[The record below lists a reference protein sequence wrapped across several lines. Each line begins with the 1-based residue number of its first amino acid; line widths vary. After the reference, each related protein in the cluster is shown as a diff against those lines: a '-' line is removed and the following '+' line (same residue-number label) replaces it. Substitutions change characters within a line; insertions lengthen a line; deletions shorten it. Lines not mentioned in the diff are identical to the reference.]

1 MFKLDTVSIIQAVT
15 IVLLLFL
22 SAFFSSAET
31 SLTTINPIK
40 VRTLIDNGNKR
51 AITLQKVK
59 DQHGKMLSA
68 ILIGNNIVN
77 ISASSLATT
86 MAIDVWGSYAVGIA
100 TGILTLL
107 VLLFGEITPKN
118 IAMFKSESLALFYAP
133 IIYVIMWVMT
143 PVIFIIDT
151 IAGLFLKCFH
161 INPGQKNLMTE
172 NELRTYVDVSHED
185 GVIESEEKDIIINV
199 FDFSDSVA
207 KDIMIPRID
216 MVTIEE
222 NASYNELMALFR
234 ECMYTR
240 IPVYKDDRD
249 NIIGLVNIKD
259 FILVNDK
266 DTFHVSDI
274 IRDAYYTYEFKKT
287 ADLLMEM
294 KKTTNNVA
302 FVLSE
307 YGACAG
313 MITLEDLLEEIV
325 GEIRDEYDEDEDE
338 FIKKVSKDCYLID
351 GNRKLDDINDAL
363 GTHLESEDYDSIA
376 GLVLQILD
384 RMPTVGEEVQTPDGI
399 RIKVESLNQN
409 RITKVLMR
417 LPQEDATEDEKTEDR
432 KH

>member
-1 MFKLDTVSIIQAVT
+1 MDTATIIQGITLV
-15 IVLLLFL
+15 ILLGL

-31 SLTTINPIK
+31 SLTTISQVK
-40 VRTLIDNGNKR
+40 VRTLIENGNKN
-51 AITLQKVK
+51 AQKLQKVTE
-59 DQHGKMLSA
+59 QHGKMLST

-86 MAIDVWGSYAVGIA
+86 LAISLWGNYAVGIV
-100 TGILTLL
+100 TGVLTLL
-107 VLLFGEITPKN
+107 VLLFGEILPKN
-118 IAMFKSESLALFYAP
+118 VAMIKAEALALFYAP
-133 IIYVIMWVMT
+133 IIYSLMWILT
-143 PVIFIIDT
+143 PVIFIIDH
-151 IAGLFLKCFH
+151 IAGFFMKLLH
-161 INPGQKNLMTE
+161 IDPGKKNLMTE

-185 GVIESEEKDIIINV
+185 GVIESEEKEIINNL

-222 NASYNELMALFR
+222 NAGYDELMAVFR

-259 FILVNDK
+259 FILVNDVE
-266 DTFHVSDI
+266 TFRVADI

-294 KKTTNNVA
+294 KETTNNVA

-338 FIKKVSKDCYLID
+338 FIKKVGKDAYLID
-351 GNRKLDDINDAL
+351 GNRKLDDINDEL
-363 GTHLESEDYDSIA
+363 DTELESEDYDSIA

-384 RMPTVGEEVQTPDGI
+384 RMPTVGEEVTTPDGI
-399 RIKVESLNQN
+399 RIKVETVHQN
-409 RITKVLMR
+409 RITKVLLR
-417 LPQEDATEDEKTEDR
+417 LPEESTEVLEQNKEV
-432 KH
+432 

>member
-1 MFKLDTVSIIQAVT
+1 MFKLDTASIIQAIVL
-15 IVLLLFL
+15 VLLLLL

-40 VRTLIDNGNKR
+40 VRTLIENGNKR
-51 AITLQKVK
+51 AMTLQKVI

-77 ISASSLATT
+77 IYASSLATT
-86 MAIDVWGSYAVGIA
+86 LALDIWGSYAVGIA
-100 TGILTLL
+100 TGVLTLL
-107 VLLFGEITPKN
+107 VLLFGEIMPKN
-118 IAMFKSESLALFYAP
+118 IAMFKSEPMALFYAP
-133 IIYVIMWVMT
+133 IIYGLMTILT
-143 PVIFIIDT
+143 PVIFIIDH
-151 IAGLFLKCFH
+151 IAGFFLKLLH
-161 INPGQKNLMTE
+161 INPDQKNPMTE
-172 NELRTYVDVSHED
+172 TELRTYVDVSHED
-185 GVIESEEKDIIINV
+185 GVIESEEKDMIINV

-222 NASYNELMALFR
+222 NAGYDELMALFR

-259 FILVNDK
+259 FILVNDRS
-266 DTFHVSDI
+266 TFQVSDI

-294 KKTTNNVA
+294 KQTTNNVA

-351 GNRKLDDINDAL
+351 GNRKLADINDAL
-363 GTHLESEDYDSIA
+363 GTNLESEDYDSIA

-384 RMPTVGEEVQTPDGI
+384 RMPAAGEEVQTPDGI
-399 RIKVESLNQN
+399 RIKVESLHQN
-409 RITKVLMR
+409 RITKVLLR
-417 LPQEDATEDEKTEDR
+417 LPQETNNAKDDTENK
-432 KH
+432 

>member
-1 MFKLDTVSIIQAVT
+1 MDTAIIIQGIILV
-15 IVLLLFL
+15 ILLGL
-22 SAFFSSAET
+22 SAFFSAAET
-31 SLTTINPIK
+31 SLTTITPIK
-40 VRTLIDNGNKR
+40 IRALMENGNRR
-51 AITLQKVK
+51 AVTLQKVTE
-59 DQHGKMLSA
+59 QHGKMLSS
-68 ILIGNNIVN
+68 ILISNNVVN
-77 ISASSLATT
+77 ISASSLAPT
-86 MAIDVWGSYAVGIA
+86 MAISVWGNYAVGIA

-107 VLLFGEITPKN
+107 ILIFGEITPKN
-118 IAMFKSESLALFYAP
+118 IAIIKAESLALFYAP
-133 IIYVIMWVMT
+133 IIYGLMWIMT
-143 PVIFIIDT
+143 PVIFLIDN
-151 IAGLFLKCFH
+151 IAGLFLKLFH
-161 INPGQKNLMTE
+161 IDPGYKQLMTE

-185 GVIESEEKDIIINV
+185 GVIESEEKEIINNL

-222 NASYNELMALFR
+222 SAGYDELMEVFR

-240 IPVYKDDRD
+240 IPVYKEDRD

-259 FILVNDK
+259 FILVNDIE
-266 DTFHVSDI
+266 TFRVADI

-294 KKTTNNVA
+294 KETTNNVA

-338 FIKKVSKDCYLID
+338 FIKKVGKDAYLID
-351 GNRKLDDINDAL
+351 GNRKLDDINDEL
-363 GTHLESEDYDSIA
+363 DTNLESEDYDSIA

-384 RMPTVGEEVQTPDGI
+384 RMPTIGEEVTTQDGI
-399 RIKVESLNQN
+399 RIKVETVHQN
-409 RITKVLMR
+409 RITKVLLR
-417 LPQEDATEDEKTEDR
+417 LPEESAEVLEQSKEV
-432 KH
+432 

>member
-1 MFKLDTVSIIQAVT
+1 MFKLDTASIIQAVVL
-15 IVLLLFL
+15 VLLLLL

-40 VRTLIDNGNKR
+40 VRTLIENGNKR
-51 AITLQKVK
+51 AMTLQKVI

-77 ISASSLATT
+77 IYASSLATT
-86 MAIDVWGSYAVGIA
+86 LALDIWGSYAVGIA
-100 TGILTLL
+100 TGVLTLL
-107 VLLFGEITPKN
+107 VLLFGEIMPKN
-118 IAMFKSESLALFYAP
+118 IAMFKSEPMALFYAP
-133 IIYVIMWVMT
+133 IIYGLMTILT
-143 PVIFIIDT
+143 PVIFIIDH
-151 IAGLFLKCFH
+151 IAGFFLKLLH
-161 INPGQKNLMTE
+161 INPDQKNPMTE
-172 NELRTYVDVSHED
+172 TELRTYVDVSHED
-185 GVIESEEKDIIINV
+185 GVIESEEKDMIINV

-222 NASYNELMALFR
+222 NAGYDELMALFR

-259 FILVNDK
+259 FILVNDRS
-266 DTFHVSDI
+266 TFQVSDI

-294 KKTTNNVA
+294 KQTTNNVA

-351 GNRKLDDINDAL
+351 GNRKLADINDAL
-363 GTHLESEDYDSIA
+363 GTNLESEDYDSIA

-384 RMPTVGEEVQTPDGI
+384 RMPAAGEEVQTPDGI
-399 RIKVESLNQN
+399 RIKVESLHQN
-409 RITKVLMR
+409 RITKVLLR
-417 LPQEDATEDEKTEDR
+417 LPQETNNAKDDTENK
-432 KH
+432 

>member
-1 MFKLDTVSIIQAVT
+1 MDTATIIQG
-15 IVLLLFL
+15 IVLVVLLGL

-40 VRTLIDNGNKR
+40 VRTLIENGNKS
-51 AITLQKVK
+51 ALKLQKVTE
-59 DQHGKMLSA
+59 QHGKMLST

-86 MAIDVWGSYAVGIA
+86 MAISIWGNYAVGIA

-107 VLLFGEITPKN
+107 VLLFGEILPKN
-118 IAMFKSESLALFYAP
+118 MAMVKTESLALFYAP
-133 IIYVIMWVMT
+133 VIYGLMWILT
-143 PVIFIIDT
+143 PVIFLVDG
-151 IAGLFLKCFH
+151 IAGFFMKLMH
-161 INPGQKNLMTE
+161 IDPDKKNLMTE

-185 GVIESEEKDIIINV
+185 GVIESEEKEIINNL

-222 NASYNELMALFR
+222 NAGYDELMAVFR

-259 FILVNDK
+259 FILVNDVE
-266 DTFHVSDI
+266 TFRVADI

-294 KKTTNNVA
+294 KETTNNVA

-338 FIKKVSKDCYLID
+338 FIKKVGKDAYLID
-351 GNRKLDDINDAL
+351 GNRKLDDINDEL
-363 GTHLESEDYDSIA
+363 DTDLESEDYDSIA

-384 RMPTVGEEVQTPDGI
+384 RMPTVGEEVTTPDGI
-399 RIKVESLNQN
+399 RIKVETVHQN
-409 RITKVLMR
+409 RITKVLLR
-417 LPQEDATEDEKTEDR
+417 LPEESTEVLEQNKEV
-432 KH
+432 

>member
-1 MFKLDTVSIIQAVT
+1 MIFKLDTATIIQGIILV
-15 IVLLLFL
+15 VLLGL

-40 VRTLIDNGNKR
+40 VRTLIEKGNKR
-51 AITLQKVK
+51 ALKLQKVTE
-59 DQHGKMLSA
+59 QHGKMLST

-86 MAIDVWGSYAVGIA
+86 MAISIWGNYAVGIA
-100 TGILTLL
+100 TGVLTLL
-107 VLLFGEITPKN
+107 VLLFGEILPKN
-118 IAMFKSESLALFYAP
+118 MAMVKTESLALFYAP
-133 IIYVIMWVMT
+133 IVYGLMWLLT
-143 PVIFIIDT
+143 PVIFLVDR
-151 IAGLFLKCFH
+151 IAGFFMKLMH
-161 INPGQKNLMTE
+161 IDPDKKNLMTE
-172 NELRTYVDVSHED
+172 TELRTYVDVSHED
-185 GVIESEEKDIIINV
+185 GVIESEEKEIINNL

-222 NASYNELMALFR
+222 NAGYDELMAVFR

-259 FILVNDK
+259 FILVNDIE
-266 DTFHVSDI
+266 TFRVADI

-294 KKTTNNVA
+294 KETTNNVA

-338 FIKKVSKDCYLID
+338 FIKKVGKDAYLID
-351 GNRKLDDINDAL
+351 GNRKLDDINDEL
-363 GTHLESEDYDSIA
+363 DTKLESEDYDSIA

-384 RMPTVGEEVQTPDGI
+384 RMPTVGEEVTTPDGI
-399 RIKVESLNQN
+399 RIKVETVHQN
-409 RITKVLMR
+409 RITKVLLR
-417 LPQEDATEDEKTEDR
+417 LPEESTEVLEQNKEV
-432 KH
+432 

>member
-1 MFKLDTVSIIQAVT
+1 MFKLDTASIIQAV
-15 IVLLLFL
+15 ILVLLLLL

-40 VRTLIDNGNKR
+40 VRTLIENGNKR
-51 AITLQKVK
+51 AMTLQKVTE
-59 DQHGKMLSA
+59 QHGKMLSA

-86 MAIDVWGSYAVGIA
+86 MAIEIWGNFAVGIA
-100 TGILTLL
+100 TGILTIL
-107 VLLFGEITPKN
+107 VLLFGEIMPKN
-118 IAMFKSESLALFYAP
+118 IAMIKSEPLALFYAP
-133 IIYVIMWVMT
+133 IIYGLMWILT

-151 IAGLFLKCFH
+151 IAGFFLKLVH

-216 MVTIEE
+216 MITIEE
-222 NASYNELMALFR
+222 NAGYNELMALFR

-240 IPVYKDDRD
+240 IPVYKEDRD

-266 DTFHVSDI
+266 DTFRVSDI

-294 KKTTNNVA
+294 KQTTNNVA

-307 YGACAG
+307 YGACVG

-363 GTHLESEDYDSIA
+363 GTKLESEDYDSIA

-384 RMPTVGEEVQTPDGI
+384 RMPTAGEEVQTPDGI
-399 RIKVESLNQN
+399 RIKVESINQN
-409 RITKVLMR
+409 RITKVLLR
-417 LPQEDATEDEKTEDR
+417 LPQESSDKEVKEEK
-432 KH
+432 K